1 MSPDALSVVEVNG
14 QFEFAAETEPLPRGW
29 AYAAM
34 AELTGTDGLMV
45 DGDWVETK
53 DQDPDGE
60 VRLIQLADIGDGIF
74 QNRSNRFLTTDTAE
88 RLRCTH
94 LFSGDLLIARMAAP
108 LGRACIFPGLSQP
121 AVTAVDVCIWRGG
134 VEPRWLMHI
143 INSPQARRL
152 ILGDASGTT
161 RQRISGGKLKQ
172 IRLPMPPLPE
182 QRRIVARIDELFAE
196 IAEGEAALDR
206 ARQGLD
212 TWRRALLKA
221 AVTGELTRDWREAN
235 CPSETGAD
243 LLARIRTQLGGLAAE
258 TIPAR
263 RPDMHEPRAFFEKP
277 EGWEWA
283 RIGDLTEAIDYGTS
297 DKCATDPVGVPV
309 LSV

>member
-1 MSPDALSVVEVNG
+1 MSPDALSAAELNSR
-14 QFEFAAETEPLPRGW
+14 FELAAETGPLPPGW
-29 AYAAM
+29 VHAAI
-34 AELTGTDGLMV
+34 AELAGTDGLMV

-53 DQDPDGE
+53 DQDPTGE

-74 QNRSNRFLTTDTAE
+74 QNRSSRYLTKDTAD
-88 RLRCTH
+88 RLRCTY
-94 LFSGDLLIARMAAP
+94 LSPSDLLIARMAAP
-108 LGRACIFPGLSQP
+108 LGRACIFPGLNQP

-134 VEPRWLMHI
+134 AEPRWLMHI

-172 IRLPMPPLPE
+172 VRLPVPPLPE

-196 IAEGEAALDR
+196 IAEGEAELQR
-206 ARQGLD
+206 ARHGLD

-235 CPSETGAD
+235 
-243 LLARIRTQLGGLAAE
+243 
-258 TIPAR
+258 
-263 RPDMHEPRAFFEKP
+263 RP
-277 EGWEWA
+277 
-283 RIGDLTEAIDYGTS
+283 T
-297 DKCATDPVGVPV
+297 
-309 LSV
+309 